1 MFGNDEQC
9 LEMTNKQNSM
19 PNWNG
24 NGFGQT
30 CIKLD
35 GMAMV
40 FYGFNHWPNDPMVTN
55 HNKCEVQFYLWFV

>member
-1 MFGNDEQC
+1 MVEHC
-9 LEMTNKQNSM
+9 SMNSN
-19 PNWNG
+19 NWNG
-24 NGFGQT
+24 NLFGQT

-40 FYGFNHWPNDPMVTN
+40 FNGFNHWPNDPMVTN